1 MTSREGDL
9 FNRSKLGHDI
19 SAFTGVYL
27 DQGYAYSNITPVT
40 QVHPEK
46 RLVDLTF
53 DFQKGRKV
61 YIERIDLVGNT
72 KTRDKVIR
80 RELRVYEGELFS
92 GTGLRKNKERVTA
105 LGFFET
111 VEVTHKPGSDD
122 SKVVLQVEV
131 KEKATPSANK

>member
-1 MTSREGDL
+1 MS
-9 FNRSKLGHDI
+9 F
-19 SAFTGVYL
+19 A
-27 DQGYAYSNITPVT
+27 SN
-40 QVHPEK
+40 
-46 RLVDLTF
+46 
-53 DFQKGRKV
+53 
-61 YIERIDLVGNT
+61 
-72 KTRDKVIR
+72 
-80 RELRVYEGELFS
+80 EGELFS